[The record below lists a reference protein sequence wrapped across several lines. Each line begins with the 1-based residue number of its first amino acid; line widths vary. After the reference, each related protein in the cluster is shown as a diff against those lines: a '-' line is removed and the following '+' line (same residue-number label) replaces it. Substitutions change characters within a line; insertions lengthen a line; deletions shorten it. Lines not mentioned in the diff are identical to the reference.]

1 MTTPPKV
8 ALPADVASDRGVY
21 DSLEALRALLIP
33 GEQIEAMAIQRRV
46 FALKH
51 RRVAVAATSGRLIVV
66 RRNLIGGYKPN
77 DCRWQDIRDS
87 AVTVGI
93 FGATLTVAVNAN
105 TDLAIDESPAR
116 MISVPGLRKTE
127 AQEVYRICQAREQQ
141 WREKRRIRELE
152 EMRAKSGGM
161 QFAGGGMPMGG
172 MGMGGGGDGMSPM
185 ERLQRAKDMRQSGL
199 LNDAEFEQIKA
210 KILAEL

>member
-1 MTTPPKV
+1 MTSPPKV
-8 ALPADVASDRGVY
+8 ALPTDVASDRGVY
-21 DSLEALRALLIP
+21 DSLEALRSLLIA
-33 GEQIEAMAIQRRV
+33 GEQIEAMAIQRRL

-66 RRNLIGGYKPN
+66 KRNLIGGYKPN

-116 MISVPGLRKTE
+116 MI
-127 AQEVYRICQAREQQ
+127 
-141 WREKRRIRELE
+141 
-152 EMRAKSGGM
+152 
-161 QFAGGGMPMGG
+161 
-172 MGMGGGGDGMSPM
+172 
-185 ERLQRAKDMRQSGL
+185 
-199 LNDAEFEQIKA
+199 
-210 KILAEL
+210 